1 VANSR
6 SSKTKFKFPSSLVG
20 DLCNISAS
28 WGATSSETMPGILA
42 LAQLIESG
50 AIIVAAMQNCWS
62 LAVFFLEALTLVS
75 CTSESSPIVE
85 HTVGQAGALCGEDQL
100 STRQA
105 YNALRRGDKKGAAG
119 LMSRNQVDFLR
130 SGIIVGGSTRR
141 DDGLLK

>member
-1 VANSR
+1 
-6 SSKTKFKFPSSLVG
+6 
-20 DLCNISAS
+20 
-28 WGATSSETMPGILA
+28 MPGILA

-62 LAVFFLEALTLVS
+62 LAVVLLAALTLVS

-105 YNALRRGDKKGAAG
+105 YDALRRGDKKGAAG

-130 SGIIVGGSTRR
+130 PGTIVRGSTRR
-141 DDGLLK
+141 DDGWTFVRVGSGATQGKYCWIPTNVMTTS

>member
-1 VANSR
+1 
-6 SSKTKFKFPSSLVG
+6 
-20 DLCNISAS
+20 
-28 WGATSSETMPGILA
+28 MPAILA
-42 LAQLIESG
+42 LAQLTESG